1 MSKSNVVH
9 LWNPRSIHHLRR
21 QWISFSER
29 IIIGGENIEQ
39 SGVLSVLPAGDDE
52 LRARLQVMGHEYEE
66 VVTPGHDITVRI
78 SGLELIIG
86 VKAVEDERMLVEFG
100 IPPGSR
106 VGVTLD
112 SATHA
117 QAPRM
122 A

>member
-1 MSKSNVVH
+1 MSNVVH
-9 LWNPRSIHHLRR
+9 LWNPRSNHRLRR

-29 IIIGGENIEQ
+29 IFIGGENLEQ
-39 SGVLSVLPAGDDE
+39 AGVLSVLLAGNDE
-52 LRARLQVMGHEYEE
+52 LRARLRVMGREYEE

-100 IPPGSR
+100 IPPGSK
-106 VGVTLD
+106 VGITLGGGIP
-112 SATHA
+112 AE
-117 QAPRM
+117 APLM

>member
-1 MSKSNVVH
+1 MSNVVH
-9 LWNPRSIHHLRR
+9 LWNPRSNHRLRR
-21 QWISFSER
+21 CWVPFSDR
-29 IIIGGENIEQ
+29 IIIDGENLEQ
-39 SGVLSVLPAGDDE
+39 SGVLSVLPVGHDQ
-52 LRARLQVMGHEYEE
+52 LRARLQVLGHEYEE

-112 SATHA
+112 GAMHA
-117 QAPRM
+117 QAPQM